1 MGRLKSDS
9 FALTISN
16 EGKTGI
22 FPSAYLLYI
31 LYLFLKTKLE
41 ELESVIEVHDG
52 KPFLVIFI
60 VNSESLKCHDQTVL
74 GHMIK

>member
-1 MGRLKSDS
+1 MRVKLA
-9 FALTISN
+9 FFHLLIW
-16 EGKTGI
+16 
-22 FPSAYLLYI
+22 LYI